1 MKIET
6 WRNSLRKLEDMSL
19 ENFSLS
25 EFDSPDSPGS
35 GKHMTKEFLKKIDKA
50 REISGV
56 PYIIT
61 SGFRTPQHNETLKK
75 QGYKA
80 SPNSSHLKGC
90 AADIVCKDSATR
102 QKIVSGLIKAGFT
115 RIGISKKGNF
125 IHCDTDKDKNDA
137 IWLY

>member
-1 MKIET
+1 MRIET
-6 WRNSLRKLEDMSL
+6 WRNSLKKLEDMSL

-80 SPNSSHLKGC
+80 SPNSSHLKGV
-90 AADIVCKDSATR
+90 AADISCLDSGTR
-102 QKIVSGLIKAGFT
+102 QKIVNGLIRAGFT
-115 RIGISKKGNF
+115 RIGISDTF
-125 IHCDTDKDKNDA
+125 IHCDCDSDKHDA